1 MPKWGLTVEQRK
13 SKPWGLSPEL
23 LEPAKTITDPVHSDI
38 YLTNLEISFLDSPPM
53 QRLRRIRQLGTTH
66 LVYPGATHSRFS
78 HSLGTLRSSQ
88 DLLDAVLAQRY
99 GPHPVIDLF
108 KEWEAS
114 PPEYDK
120 KVAEATVLARLGGL
134 LHDMCHIAFGHT
146 LEDDLQILT
155 PHDSNSWR
163 YEQLWA
169 LFPENIQ
176 SLPSELRWA
185 LRHLIL
191 SSEKNTSPNAQQVEA
206 INRYP
211 FVYDI
216 VGNTICADL
225 IDYLERDH
233 LYMGLP
239 AKLGHRFIDGFYVTR
254 ADTLFYPK
262 HMAIKITRNGRL
274 RADVITELFKFLRY
288 RYELTERGL
297 VHHAKISAD
306 AMIGKMLEM
315 WNDAV
320 CVEKAIEHNPNI
332 DIGQL
337 NNIDFVFT
345 QLEKLNN
352 TLPALIR
359 NEAKEELEKR
369 FLNKGDDGLL
379 EWVVEWAEPGIQ
391 TDSRK
396 KGIYYLG
403 HSLLERQL
411 YKLAA
416 KSNQSTLARSSE
428 IWEKYGKKEIRR
440 KLEQD
445 VALYANL
452 DYRWHV
458 ILWIP
463 APTMRLKAADVLVDA
478 DDQVLRLKDY
488 DRTMKH
494 GKDIYDSHE
503 ALWAVSVY
511 LHPAVANDQIKKQ
524 VILTWLGEKLGLDWE
539 EKNHKQTLV
548 ELASEKI
555 ALEKKLTRIQERQL
569 VVSAAHYKG
578 ENTFS
583 TLCANLEKVVQSWS
597 IDKTAES
604 TMKEQGEPKKLL

>member
-1 MPKWGLTVEQRK
+1 
-13 SKPWGLSPEL
+13 
-23 LEPAKTITDPVHSDI
+23 
-38 YLTNLEISFLDSPPM
+38 
-53 QRLRRIRQLGTTH
+53 
-66 LVYPGATHSRFS
+66 
-78 HSLGTLRSSQ
+78 
-88 DLLDAVLAQRY
+88 
-99 GPHPVIDLF
+99 
-108 KEWEAS
+108 
-114 PPEYDK
+114 
-120 KVAEATVLARLGGL
+120 
-134 LHDMCHIAFGHT
+134 
-146 LEDDLQILT
+146 
-155 PHDSNSWR
+155 
-163 YEQLWA
+163 
-169 LFPENIQ
+169 
-176 SLPSELRWA
+176 
-185 LRHLIL
+185 
-191 SSEKNTSPNAQQVEA
+191 
-206 INRYP
+206 
-211 FVYDI
+211 
-216 VGNTICADL
+216 
-225 IDYLERDH
+225 
-233 LYMGLP
+233 
-239 AKLGHRFIDGFYVTR
+239 
-254 ADTLFYPK
+254 
-262 HMAIKITRNGRL
+262 
-274 RADVITELFKFLRY
+274 
-288 RYELTERGL
+288 
-297 VHHAKISAD
+297 
-306 AMIGKMLEM
+306 MIGKMLEM